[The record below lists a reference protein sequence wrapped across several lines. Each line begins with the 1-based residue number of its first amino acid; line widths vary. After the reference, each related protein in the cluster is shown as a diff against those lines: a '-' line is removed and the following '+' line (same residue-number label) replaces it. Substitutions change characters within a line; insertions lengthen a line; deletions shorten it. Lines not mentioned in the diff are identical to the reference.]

1 MCDLVLFDMDGTL
14 VDSQEGIINSIVYA
28 LDFFNIRVDDTNSLR
43 VFLGPPLRDTFN
55 KMFGFEGE
63 RLEQVVAKYREHLS
77 DRGLYEGELYLGII
91 ETLATLRENGVKM
104 AVATAKATVF
114 AKEMLEHYHIA
125 KYFDLIV
132 GCELDGRR
140 SEKSEII
147 ACVLDEIDNE
157 RTMKPIMIG
166 DRKFDILGA
175 KAHGIPSV
183 GCLWGYGDEAEL
195 IEAGATYLVKSPKEI
210 LDLVLKA

>member
-1 MCDLVLFDMDGTL
+1 MYDLVLFDMDGTL

-28 LDFFNIRVDDTNSLR
+28 LDFFNIKVDDTNSLK
-43 VFLGPPLRDTFN
+43 VFLGPPLRDMFN

-63 RLEQVVAKYREHLS
+63 RLERVVARYREHLS
-77 DRGLYEGELYLGII
+77 DRGLYEGELYPGIV
-91 ETLATLRENGVKM
+91 ETLATLREKGVKM

-114 AKEMLEHYHIA
+114 AEEMLEHYNIA
-125 KYFDLIV
+125 KYFDSIV

-147 ACVLDEIDNE
+147 ACVLDELDGG
-157 RTMKPIMIG
+157 RTAKPVMIG

-195 IEAGATYLVKSPKEI
+195 AEAGATYLVKSPKEI

>member
-1 MCDLVLFDMDGTL
+1 MHDLVLFDMDGTL

-28 LDFFNIRVDDTNSLR
+28 LDFFDIKVEDANSLR
-43 VFLGPPLRDTFN
+43 VFLGPPLRDMFH

-77 DRGLYEGELYLGII
+77 VKGLYEGELYPGIL
-91 ETLATLRENGVKM
+91 ETLGKLRKSGVRM

-114 AKEMLEHYHIA
+114 AEKMLEHYKIA
-125 KYFDLIV
+125 EYFDLVI

-140 SEKSEII
+140 SEKPEII
-147 ACVLDEIDNE
+147 AYVLDELDSGRIS
-157 RTMKPIMIG
+157 KPMMVG

-175 KAHGIPSV
+175 KAHNMPGV

-195 IEAGATYLVKSPKEI
+195 VEAGATYLVKSPEEI
-210 LDLVLKA
+210 LDLVLS